1 MIKFEDITKEYNDLK
16 ALSEVNL
23 EIKGGEFLFLVG
35 PSGAGKTTLIKL
47 LIREELPTTG
57 EIYYDSLEVSQLP
70 HKELPQL
77 RREIGV
83 VFQDFKLLPRKTAL
97 ENVRFVLDVIG
108 PPAGEAGKT
117 LEEQEE
123 TALEILKLVD
133 LEKQRDQFPRQLSG
147 GEKQRLAFA
156 RALAA
161 EPKVLIADEP
171 TGMIDPASAWNV
183 INLLNKINEL
193 GATVIMSTHNVEIVN
208 TLKRRVVELKNGK
221 IVRDQQGGEYAAD

>member
-1 MIKFEDITKEYNDLK
+1 MIKFEGITKEYNDFA
-16 ALSEVNL
+16 ALSDVNL
-23 EIKGGEFLFLVG
+23 DIKEGEFLFLVG

-47 LIREELPTTG
+47 LIREELPTVG
-57 EIYYDSLEVSQLP
+57 EIYYDSLEVSQLS

-97 ENVRFVLDVIG
+97 ENICFVLDVV
-108 PPAGEAGKT
+108 GKS

-123 TALEILKLVD
+123 LAPEILKLVD
-133 LEKQRDQFPRQLSG
+133 LEAQKDQFPGQLSG
-147 GEKQRLAFA
+147 GEKQRLAIA

-171 TGMIDPASAWNV
+171 TGMIDPAAAWNV
-183 INLLNKINEL
+183 INLLRKINEL
-193 GATVIMSTHNVEIVN
+193 GSTVIMATHNAALVD
-208 TLKRRVVELKNGK
+208 TLKQRVVELDKGK
-221 IVRDQQGGEYAAD
+221 IVRDQKEGEYTA

>member
-1 MIKFEDITKEYNDLK
+1 MIKFEGITKEYNDFA
-16 ALSEVNL
+16 ALSDVNL
-23 EIKGGEFLFLVG
+23 DIKEGEFLFLVG

-47 LIREELPTTG
+47 LIREELPTAG
-57 EIYYDSLEVSQLP
+57 EIFYHDWQLAQLP

-108 PPAGEAGKT
+108 KN
-117 LEEQEE
+117 LEEQREL
-123 TALEILKLVD
+123 APEILKLVD
-133 LEKQRDQFPRQLSG
+133 LEEQRDQFPGQLSG
-147 GEKQRLAFA
+147 GEKQRLAIA

-183 INLLNKINEL
+183 INLLRKINEL
-193 GATVIMSTHNVEIVN
+193 GSTVIMATHNAALVD
-208 TLKRRVVELKNGK
+208 TLKQRVVELDKGK
-221 IVRDQQGGEYAAD
+221 IVRDQKEGEYASS